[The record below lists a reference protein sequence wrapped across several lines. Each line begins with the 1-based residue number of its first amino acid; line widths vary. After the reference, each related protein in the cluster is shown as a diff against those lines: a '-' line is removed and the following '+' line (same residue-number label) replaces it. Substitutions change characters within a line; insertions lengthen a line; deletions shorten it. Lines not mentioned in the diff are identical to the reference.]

1 MSKNQWLDAK
11 RRHFL
16 AASAV
21 ALAVG
26 LWIPAVQAQSAYP
39 NRAVRV
45 VVPYPPGGPNDVI
58 ARLIAQKLTEQ
69 LKQPFVIENKPGAT
83 GMTGSDNVAKS
94 PADGYSLLVSA
105 SVHVIYPS
113 LFKKVPFEP
122 LKDFVGV
129 SLLARS
135 PLVMSAY
142 PGYSAKS
149 VKELIAAAKARPGA
163 IQYAS
168 SGNGSATHLSAEA
181 FKTQAQIDLQ
191 HIPYK
196 GSSLA
201 MTDVIAGH
209 VPLIFDSLG
218 SSLPQIKA
226 GKLRPLAITSGTR
239 SAAAPD
245 LPTVAESGL
254 PGYDVSTWFGL
265 WAPAGTPK
273 DIVEKLSSEV
283 RKILKSQEIANEL
296 NARGIEPIGSTPE
309 EFASYQ
315 ASESIKWARVVKDSG
330 ATMD

>member
-1 MSKNQWLDAK
+1 
-11 RRHFL
+11 
-16 AASAV
+16 
-21 ALAVG
+21 
-26 LWIPAVQAQSAYP
+26 
-39 NRAVRV
+39 
-45 VVPYPPGGPNDVI
+45 
-58 ARLIAQKLTEQ
+58 
-69 LKQPFVIENKPGAT
+69 
-83 GMTGSDNVAKS
+83 
-94 PADGYSLLVSA
+94 
-105 SVHVIYPS
+105 
-113 LFKKVPFEP
+113 
-122 LKDFVGV
+122 
-129 SLLARS
+129 
-135 PLVMSAY
+135 MSAY

-245 LPTVAESGL
+245 LPTIAELGL

-296 NARGIEPIGSTPE
+296 TARGIEPIGSTPE